1 MVRWKMYSEILRL
14 KNLGFN
20 KSQVAR
26 QLGINVKTVSKYWD
40 VDAEGFSNV
49 LQSVGDRSKK
59 LDKYNDVIL
68 GWLREFPDIS
78 SAQVM
83 DWLKEHY
90 KVTDC
95 RGRTVRRYVSR
106 LRKKHNIHKKQ
117 ASRQYQAV
125 VDPPMGKQM
134 QIDFGETTVRKSTGG
149 YIKIYGMG
157 VVLSHSRYKYA
168 EWSDKPLTSATFI
181 QMLGRCFDYIGGVPE
196 ELVFDQDKI
205 IAVSENHGD
214 IIYTFE
220 FEKFKQAMGFKA
232 WLCRKSDPE
241 SKGRVEAVVKY
252 MKRNFA
258 ANRLFIDLKIW
269 NRSCEDWL
277 ERTAN
282 TKRHGTTKKIPAEVF
297 LLEKQHLKPVP
308 YTNNIPKDIVTRAV
322 RKDNTILYKS
332 NRYSV
337 PVGTYKQGIELELEI
352 EDNCIILYH
361 LFTNQIVAKHKIS
374 LEKGAL
380 IQNNNHLRDN
390 SKKIDELY
398 QTTLENLG
406 GGGNAA
412 EFLKAIR
419 REKTRYV
426 RDQFGVMNEV
436 AKVYPKP
443 IVKKSIA
450 YCLEMSLYSAV
461 DCRCAAE
468 YFLSQQETSVDMSI
482 LDNPNSWPQ
491 YLKVKAEQRSITAYS
506 RLLGGAKH

>member
-1 MVRWKMYSEILRL
+1 MVRWKMYNEIYQL
-14 KNLGFN
+14 KNMGLN

-40 VDAEGFSNV
+40 VDAEGFSEQ
-49 LQSVGDRSKK
+49 LKQSNSRSQK
-59 LDKYNDVIL
+59 LDKYHDVIL
-68 GWLREFPDIS
+68 GWLRQFPDIS

-90 KVTDC
+90 KFINC

-106 LRKKHNIHKKQ
+106 LREKHNIQKKE

-125 VDPPMGKQM
+125 ADPPMGRQM
-134 QIDFGETTVRKSTGG
+134 QIDFGEITVRKSTGG

-168 EWSDKPLTSATFI
+168 EWSDKPLTTAAFI

-220 FEKFKQAMGFKA
+220 FEKFKQAMGFNV
-232 WLCRKSDPE
+232 WLCRKADPE
-241 SKGRVEAVVKY
+241 SKGKVEAVVKY

-258 ANRLFIDLKIW
+258 VNRLFIDLKTW
-269 NRSCEDWL
+269 NQCCEDWL

-282 TKRHGTTKKIPAEVF
+282 IKRHGTTKKIPAEVF

-308 YTNNIPKDIVTRAV
+308 FTNNIPKDIVTRAV

-337 PVGTYKQGIELELEI
+337 PVGTYKPGLELELI
-352 EDNCIILYH
+352 LKDDCIILYH
-361 LFTNQIVAKHKIS
+361 LFTDQIVAKHKIS
-374 LEKGAL
+374 PGKGVL

-398 QTTLENLG
+398 ETTLKNLG
-406 GGGNAA
+406 GSNNTAN
-412 EFLKAIR
+412 FLKAIR
-419 REKTRYV
+419 QGNR
-426 RDQFGVMNEV
+426 
-436 AKVYPKP
+436 P
-443 IVKKSIA
+443 SLIA
-450 YCLEMSLYSAV
+450 
-461 DCRCAAE
+461 
-468 YFLSQQETSVDMSI
+468 
-482 LDNPNSWPQ
+482 
-491 YLKVKAEQRSITAYS
+491 
-506 RLLGGAKH
+506 